1 VPPGTLQWSKDAE
14 SRRWLVRKVES
25 SARWHMFDEKPEA
38 VMAIE
43 RAVLPLMPA
52 AAQQRKP

>member
-1 VPPGTLQWSKDAE
+1 
-14 SRRWLVRKVES
+14 
-25 SARWHMFDEKPEA
+25 MFDEKPEA